1 MAGYPDFQS
10 YPQWRG
16 GNALAGYAQT
26 LPVGANPSGPILTAA
41 WRGVQIRVN
50 PSAGFGTVT
59 LNWFDDAAES
69 LFIGSDTWAVNP
81 TTQLQVIM
89 PIEGNYCDLN
99 INVTSVGA
107 MTAKTALLPS
117 NTAETAPVYPV
128 TNNTVRQSGVS
139 IPISATSFFPLPF
152 VQSGLACFNYSAG
165 DATGK
170 LSFAVV
176 VLLPDGTLA
185 GVIDDFGAPAVST
198 PFTQLVAC
206 TDSINA
212 VRVTN
217 SDATAAHIAN
227 VRLVPAG
234 R

>member
-1 MAGYPDFQS
+1 MAGHPDFQE
-10 YPQWRG
+10 YAQWRCA
-16 GNALAGYAQT
+16 NALAGYTQT
-26 LPVGANPSGPILTAA
+26 LAVGANPSGPILVAA

-59 LNWFDDAAES
+59 LSWYDDAAET

-107 MTAKTALLPS
+107 MTAKTALLPA
-117 NTAETAPVYPV
+117 NTAGTLPVYPV

-139 IPISATSFFPLPF
+139 IPISGTSFFPLPF
-152 VQSGLACFNYSAG
+152 VQGGLAVLNYSAA
-165 DATGK
+165 DTSGK
-170 LSFAVV
+170 LAFALVA
-176 VLLPDGTLA
+176 LLQDGTLA
-185 GVIDDFGAPAVST
+185 GVLADQGAPAVST

-206 TDSINA
+206 SDTINA
-212 VRVTN
+212 VRVVN
-217 SDATAAHIAN
+217 SDSTAAHVAN